1 MHFLASYCL
10 DRGDS
15 WLCGHVSN
23 ARSFLFDL
31 IPFASDFLG
40 TFNFWFAV
48 VIVPCI
54 SILLIRQ
61 SSHSF
66 LFSHFGKIRRRKV
79 HQCVGL
85 AHRLEPTWFESQ
97 EHAGPSPNEESW

>member
-1 MHFLASYCL
+1 M
-10 DRGDS
+10 
-15 WLCGHVSN
+15 SN
-23 ARSFLFDL
+23 SRSFLFDL

-66 LFSHFGKIRRRKV
+66 LFSRFGKIRRRKV

-85 AHRLEPTWFESQ
+85 AHRLEPTWFDGKVSFSPCPLALALPPAFALQCSPRNVE
-97 EHAGPSPNEESW
+97 GPGR